1 MERIRKILSALSFVF
16 LGIMVVFVIFLFVQ
30 RVSGTNTGIFGYS
43 VYRVSSGSMEP
54 ELSVGDVILS
64 KKIMPETLEIGDIIS
79 YNGREGDYQGKIITH
94 KIVDIKETGYGRV
107 FTTKGIANASEDPAV
122 EEFQV
127 LGKMQFKIPIVGTL
141 YNFFMTPYGLVA
153 VILLILLA
161 FSNEIITLYRLAKRK
176 VQDNVV
182 KEFKEAVK
190 NEENNGDENKTE

>member
-1 MERIRKILSALSFVF
+1 MKKIRKALSIFSFVF
-16 LGIMVVFVIFLFVQ
+16 LAIMVVFVIFLFVQ

-43 VYRVSSGSMEP
+43 VYRVSSASMEP

-79 YNGREGDYQGKIITH
+79 YNGREGDFAGKIITH
-94 KIVDIKETGYGRV
+94 QIVDIEETGYGRV
-107 FTTKGIANASEDPAV
+107 FTTKGTANKVNDPLV

-127 LGKMQFKIPIVGTL
+127 LGKMQFKIPVVGFL

-182 KEFKEAVK
+182 KEFEQSIKD
-190 NEENNGDENKTE
+190 NEDKTE

>member
-1 MERIRKILSALSFVF
+1 MERIRKILSSLSFVF

-43 VYRVSSGSMEP
+43 VYRVSSASMEP

-107 FTTKGIANASEDPAV
+107 FTTKGIANANEDPAV

-182 KEFKEAVK
+182 KEFEEAVK
-190 NEENNGDENKTE
+190 NEGDKGDGDKTE

>member
-43 VYRVSSGSMEP
+43 VYRVSSASMEP

-107 FTTKGIANASEDPAV
+107 FTTKGIANANNDPAV

-176 VQDNVV
+176 VQENVV
-182 KEFKEAVK
+182 KEFEEAVK
-190 NEENNGDENKTE
+190 NEGDKDDGDKTE